1 MPQGGPPAGFEHGP
15 SRSIPS
21 VARYPSLNVHCDPRI
36 VLADEREEHSKARK
50 TVPVLPTWTLTCAVD
65 VNRMPRCTR
74 NRPAYFA
81 MEFPSVRR
89 TGNCLSNA
97 SVLAF
102 QSIAVRLQDTDSEQH
117 RNTLRTNHGQGR
129 AAHIRPW
136 MWHSPL
142 AIDPRS
148 PRRQGWSG
156 PRSTRASP

>member
-1 MPQGGPPAGFEHGP
+1 M
-15 SRSIPS
+15 
-21 VARYPSLNVHCDPRI
+21 ARYPSLNVHYDPRI

-50 TVPVLPTWTLTCAVD
+50 TVPVLPTLTLTCAVD

-89 TGNCLSNA
+89 TGKCLANA
-97 SVLAF
+97 SVVAF
-102 QSIAVRLQDTDSEQH
+102 QFIVVRLQDTDSEQH
-117 RNTLRTNHGQGR
+117 RNTLRTNDGQGR

-142 AIDPRS
+142 VDSCFSVAPSGALVSWSAGPDAA
-148 PRRQGWSG
+148 RRPLVAYILQL
-156 PRSTRASP
+156 